1 MHRAPLVLLTDKH
14 EIKVTETHTILEHNE
29 ARWKN
34 WHCEYF
40 SHSMSLQSQTGIHKY
55 ASCGNNDTTCHH
67 DICPCPTDI
76 HIPKGIDTASIAL
89 LRKHIKDLSTF
100 PTDQWNGIAD
110 GKIIAIGHIDML
122 KNKFFVVDWNILLRC
137 NFDCTYCSPFV
148 HDAVSPYP
156 PMKTIKEHYNSINFP
171 DGKTVH
177 HILQGGEPVLHPNI
191 LEIAEMCRERGT
203 VELLTNGTA
212 NIPKYEKFL
221 DMGCSI
227 NISLHHEYITE
238 KMMDKFIKLA
248 ELNKGRIVLK
258 YFNVFDEKRFMP
270 QLRKLMEFKH
280 VGLVKNKR
288 LVNRLT
294 GDIRKKDF
302 IS

>member
-1 MHRAPLVLLTDKH
+1 MTRLTRLTRLTKL
-14 EIKVTETHTILEHNE
+14 TRLAT
-29 ARWKN
+29 
-34 WHCEYF
+34 
-40 SHSMSLQSQTGIHKY
+40 
-55 ASCGNNDTTCHH
+55 
-67 DICPCPTDI
+67 
-76 HIPKGIDTASIAL
+76 
-89 LRKHIKDLSTF
+89 
-100 PTDQWNGIAD
+100 
-110 GKIIAIGHIDML
+110 
-122 KNKFFVVDWNILLRC
+122 
-137 NFDCTYCSPFV
+137 
-148 HDAVSPYP
+148 
-156 PMKTIKEHYNSINFP
+156 
-171 DGKTVH
+171 
-177 HILQGGEPVLHPNI
+177 I

>member
-1 MHRAPLVLLTDKH
+1 VQQWPLVLLTDNH
-14 EIKVTETHTILEHNE
+14 EVKVTQTHDILEVNE
-29 ARWKN
+29 ARFKN

-40 SHSMSLQSQTGIHKY
+40 SHSMSLQSQTGVHKY
-55 ASCGNNDTTCHH
+55 ASCGNNDTTCQM
-67 DICPCPTDI
+67 DMCPCPTDI
-76 HIPKGIDTASIAL
+76 HIPKGINTESIAL
-89 LRKHIKDLSTF
+89 LRQHIDALTEYPTDPWRDLS
-100 PTDQWNGIAD
+100 D
-110 GKIIAIGHIDML
+110 GKIIAVGHIDML

-137 NFDCTYCSPFV
+137 NFDCSYCSTFV
-148 HDAVSPYP
+148 HDATSPYP
-156 PMKTIKEHYNSINFP
+156 SIETIREHYNSIDFP
-171 DGKTVH
+171 KGKTVH

-191 LEIAEMCRERGT
+191 FEIAEMCRERGT

-212 NIPKYEKFL
+212 NVPKYEKFL

-238 KMMDKFIKLA
+238 KMMDKFIKMA

-270 QLRKLMEFKH
+270 HLIKLDEFPH

-288 LVNRLT
+288 LVSRFQ
-294 GDIRKKDF
+294 GDVRKKSF
-302 IS
+302 IT